1 MRNYL
6 PALRR
11 RLDYFDVLA
20 LAAILLGVAV
30 ICGIFYTYD
39 VSRRTVLDDT
49 RAEIR
54 LNVQQLPDN
63 L

>member
-6 PALRR
+6 PALWR
-11 RLDYFDVLA
+11 RLDYFEL
-20 LAAILLGVAV
+20 LAALTILLGVAV

-39 VSRRTVLDDT
+39 VSRLTVLNDA

-54 LNVQQLPDN
+54 LNQQLPDN

>member
-1 MRNYL
+1 MRNYW

>member
-11 RLDYFDVLA
+11 RLDYFELLAVLT
-20 LAAILLGVAV
+20 ILLGVAV

-39 VSRRTVLDDT
+39 VSRRTVLDDA

-54 LNVQQLPDN
+54 LSIQQLPDN

>member
-6 PALRR
+6 PALWR
-11 RLDYFDVLA
+11 RLDYFEL
-20 LAAILLGVAV
+20 LAALTILLGVAV

-39 VSRRTVLDDT
+39 VTRRTVLNDAG
-49 RAEIR
+49 AEIR
-54 LNVQQLPDN
+54 FNQQLSDN

>member
-6 PALRR
+6 PALPR

-20 LAAILLGVAV
+20 FAAILLGVV
-30 ICGIFYTYD
+30 VLCGIFYTYD
-39 VSRRTVLDDT
+39 VSRRTVLDDV

-54 LNVQQLPDN
+54 LNNQQLPDN